1 MNTLVK
7 MVGRSACLGILPP
20 TPSYIRLAKPKLARA
35 IAALCVAAPFVTPVA
50 NAQEDVV
57 NLEEIVVTGSRI
69 QRADIS
75 ASSPVSVYGAEQ
87 LESVNTTNVEEFLR
101 DLPQFSP
108 SVGAQGN
115 NGNDGSASVDLRN
128 LGEERTLVLVDGKRF
143 VPFDSQGYV
152 DLGMIP
158 SALVKR
164 VEVLT
169 GGASAVYGA
178 DAVAGVVNFIF
189 KDDFEGLELD
199 VNYGVTEEGDGD
211 TTDFSLT
218 AGTNFANG
226 RGNIVGNIGYTTA
239 DEITQADRPF
249 SVFSLD
255 NQLNQEGSSTVPR
268 GGVFAGA
275 DAFQFSDSGG
285 EAEPRTDRFNFNPF
299 NLFQVPQDKVTAT
312 ALAHYDI
319 NDNLRAYARASYANN
334 EIDTII
340 APSGTFFFAFN
351 VPYATNPGGFLGQS
365 AIARFAAFD
374 ATESGATANDG
385 VANGVLIGRRT
396 VELGPRIS
404 QYENEAFQVVTGLEG
419 EFGNGLKWNAFAQY
433 GETSRTQ
440 SFINDVSN
448 TRVLAGVAGCPMG
461 SPAGCVP
468 VNLFGLNTITQE
480 QADFIRIDVSE
491 DNDTDQVVIGGS
503 VSGDIE
509 AIQVPGADGPLAFAA
524 GLEYRD
530 ESAQNRPDAAYAS
543 GDAIGFGSSSPI
555 TTDFDVIE
563 YYAEGILPIVQGA
576 SYAESITIE
585 TGVRYSDYDYQIN
598 AFSNSFDTTTWKL
611 QANWEISPAFKLR
624 GGFNRAARTPSIQ
637 EAGEPR
643 TSSTGDL
650 TTDPCEGTN
659 PLGDPALMQ
668 LCIDTGVPANGFNA
682 FTSIISGQVNNFI
695 GGKRD
700 LRPEEA
706 DTYTLGL
713 VFTPEGLPLTFTLD
727 YYDITIDDAIVQLS
741 EQDVVDACYN
751 FERDA
756 SAPFCSRISRNAF
769 GGLIGP
775 LSAGVDVTK
784 LNVSVLEQKGVDF
797 SASYA
802 IDLTGDSTLDLAIN
816 GNFLIDNKTQSTQFT
831 PVNDCVGLVGNIC
844 TDPDHEWR
852 FVQTSSYTNG
862 PLNVQLRWQFLD
874 GLTNDT
880 IVLNGASESN
890 FATPRIGSANYFD
903 LTARYNFGDRYELR
917 GGVLNL
923 FDEDAPVV
931 GNSYGGTLQ
940 NSGNT
945 FPATYDP
952 LGRRY
957 FLGLKARF

>member
-1 MNTLVK
+1 MKINTTRANS
-7 MVGRSACLGILPP
+7 VGAGLKLPP
-20 TPSYIRLAKPKLARA
+20 ASRSHRFSPRPISLIIKSLILAPML
-35 IAALCVAAPFVTPVA
+35 IAPVQ
-50 NAQEDVV
+50 AQEDASS
-57 NLEEIVVTGSRI
+57 LEEIVVTGTRI
-69 QRADIS
+69 QRPDIS
-75 ASSPVSVYGAEQ
+75 ASSPVSVYDAEQ
-87 LESVNTTNVEEFLR
+87 LNAVNTVNAEEFLR

-158 SALVKR
+158 SSLIER

-178 DAVAGVVNFIF
+178 DAVSGVVNFIF
-189 KDDFEGLELD
+189 KDDFEGFELD
-199 VNYGVTEEGDGD
+199 VNHSVTEEGDGD
-211 TTDFSLT
+211 TTDFSFT
-218 AGTNFANG
+218 AGTNFADG
-226 RGNIVGNIGYTTA
+226 KGNLVANIGYSTA
-239 DEITQADRPF
+239 DEITQAQRPF

-255 NQLNQEGSSTVPR
+255 NQLTPQGSSTVPR
-268 GGVFAGA
+268 GGVFAGS

-312 ALAHYDI
+312 ALAHYQI
-319 NDNLRAYARASYANN
+319 NDSLKAYARASYANN

-351 VPYATNPGGFLGQS
+351 VPYAANPGGFLGSS
-365 AIARFAAFD
+365 AISRFAAFD
-374 ATESGATANDG
+374 ATETGGTANNGIAD
-385 VANGVLIGRRT
+385 GVLIGRRT

-404 QYENEAFQVVTGLEG
+404 QYENEAVQLVTGLEG
-419 EFGNGLKWNAFAQY
+419 EFQNGWNWNTFAQY
-433 GETSRTQ
+433 GETTRLQ
-440 SFINDVSN
+440 AFINDVSN
-448 TRVLAGVAGCPMG
+448 TNVLAGVAGCPAG

-491 DNDTDQVVIGGS
+491 SNDTDQVVVGGS
-503 VSGDIE
+503 VSGDIDSVQL
-509 AIQVPGADGPLAFAA
+509 AGADGPLAFAA

-530 ESAQNRPDAAYAS
+530 ESARNRPDAAYAS
-543 GDAIGFGSSSPI
+543 GDAIGFGASSPI

-563 YYAEGILPIVQGA
+563 YYAEGILPILQGA
-576 SYAESITIE
+576 SLAESLTLE
-585 TGVRYSDYDYQIN
+585 AGVRFSDYDYQIN
-598 AFSNSFDTTTWKL
+598 DFSNSFDTTTWKL
-611 QANWEISPAFKLR
+611 QANWAINPSVKLR

-643 TSSTGDL
+643 TSATGDL

-668 LCIDTGVPANGFNA
+668 LCIDTGVPANGFNS
-682 FTSIISGQVNNFI
+682 FTSIISGQVNNFE

-706 DTYTLGL
+706 DTYTLG
-713 VFTPEGLPLTFTLD
+713 VVYTPEGSPFTFTMD
-727 YYDITIDDAIVQLS
+727 YYDITIDDAIVELP

-756 SAPFCSRISRNAF
+756 NAPFCSRISRNAF

-775 LSAGVDVTK
+775 LSAGVDVTV
-784 LNVSVLEQKGVDF
+784 LNVAVLEQKGIDF
-797 SASYA
+797 SAAYSFA
-802 IDLTGDSTLDLAIN
+802 LAGDSAVDLTIN
-816 GNFLIDNKTQSTQFT
+816 GNYLIDNKTQSTQFT
-831 PVNDCVGLVGNIC
+831 NVNDCVGLVGNVC
-844 TDPDHEWR
+844 EDPDHEWR
-852 FVQTSSYTNG
+852 FVQTTSYTNG

-880 IVLNGASESN
+880 IALNGAPESA

-903 LTARYNFGDRYELR
+903 LTARYSFGDRYELR
-917 GGVLNL
+917 GGILNL
-923 FDEDAPVV
+923 FEEDPPVV
-931 GNSYGGTLQ
+931 GNNYGGTLQ

-957 FLGLKARF
+957 FVGLKAKF